1 MISAGGVAAMVP
13 MIEAMNPGWAFTFIG
28 LVYAV
33 WTSMLFYIMRKG
45 QQWRDEKAAK
55 EEEKRLAKE
64 GSAQPEMATANQ
76 SDKAAAKP
84 AVEQAAEETSTEEE
98 EHKGSIHDEEKDTKV

>member
-1 MISAGGVAAMVP
+1 MISAGGAAAMVP

-33 WTSMLFYIMRKG
+33 WTSMLFLIMKKG

-55 EEEKRLAKE
+55 QEEKRAAKE
-64 GSAQPEMATANQ
+64 ANET
-76 SDKAAAKP
+76 
-84 AVEQAAEETSTEEE
+84 VEHERRDTNTDE
-98 EHKGSIHDEEKDTKV
+98 DNEEKETKD